1 MKSIRTFVYTFALA
15 LSTLILAPSMASA
28 QQARGSFKLTHDARW
43 GNQMV
48 RAGEYRFTLE
58 SEGPSALLVLSKVS
72 GNSSTSMMLVTNSE
86 ASKPTDIS
94 RLLLVSR
101 PDGRF
106 VSAME
111 LPDAGITL
119 HFAVPPET
127 SVVAKADS
135 TMTTASTR

>member
-1 MKSIRTFVYTFALA
+1 MKSIRTFVYTSALA
-15 LSTLILAPSMASA
+15 LSALNLAPSMASA
-28 QQARGSFKLTHDARW
+28 QEARGSFQLTHDAHW

-48 RAGEYRFTLE
+48 RAGKYSFTLE
-58 SEGPSALLVLSKVS
+58 SKGPSELLVLSKVS
-72 GNSSTSMMLVTNSE
+72 GNGLSSMMLVTDSE

-101 PDGRF
+101 PEGRF
-106 VSAME
+106 VSAMD
-111 LPDAGITL
+111 LPAAGIRL

-127 SVVAKADS
+127 SVVAKTDS

>member
-1 MKSIRTFVYTFALA
+1 MKSIRTFVYTSALA
-15 LSTLILAPSMASA
+15 LSTLYLAPSMASA
-28 QQARGSFKLTHDARW
+28 QQASGSFKLTHDAHW
-43 GNQMV
+43 GKQMV

-58 SEGPSALLVLSKVS
+58 SEGPSQLLVLSKVS
-72 GNSSTSMMLVTNSE
+72 GNRSSSMMLVRDTE
-86 ASKPTDIS
+86 VSKPTDIS

-101 PDGRF
+101 PEGRF

-111 LPDAGITL
+111 LPEAGITL

-135 TMTTASTR
+135 TMTTASAR

>member
-1 MKSIRTFVYTFALA
+1 MKSIRRFVYTSALA
-15 LSTLILAPSMASA
+15 LSALSLAPGMASA
-28 QQARGSFKLTHDARW
+28 QEVRGSFKLTHDAHW

-58 SEGPSALLVLSKVS
+58 SEGPSELLVLRKVS
-72 GNSSTSMMLVTNSE
+72 GNGSSSMMLVRDTE
-86 ASKPTDIS
+86 VSKPTDIS

-101 PDGRF
+101 PEGRF
-106 VSAME
+106 VSAMH
-111 LPDAGITL
+111 LPEAGITL
-119 HFAVPPET
+119 HFAVTPEA